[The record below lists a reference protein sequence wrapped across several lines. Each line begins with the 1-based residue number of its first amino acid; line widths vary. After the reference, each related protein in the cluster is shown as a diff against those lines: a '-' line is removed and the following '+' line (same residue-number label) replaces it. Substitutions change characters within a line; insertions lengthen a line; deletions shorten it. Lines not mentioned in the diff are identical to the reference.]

1 MSAVAMCGHTESGTS
16 DTAAAAAACTPSHDV
31 SHDQTLPVVSVR
43 PLVQR
48 GIRHCTRVL
57 SLIMLH
63 FMCLYFV
70 CLFVCTCSRAEIEAV
85 KGVKSVDE
93 EEEIQKN
100 CM

>member
-16 DTAAAAAACTPSHDV
+16 DTAAAAACTRSHDV
-31 SHDQTLPVVSVR
+31 YHDQTLPVVSVR

-57 SLIMLH
+57 SRIMLH

-70 CLFVCTCSRAEIEAV
+70 CLFVCTCSSRAEIEAV

-93 EEEIQKN
+93 GEEIQKN